1 MFNGWLR
8 DEGSLAAVTVAQ
20 SPRRGVERNAAQ
32 RGAGPSPAHKDATGG
47 GTAEGSK
54 PLMVTV
60 MFEFEPREAGSC
72 VCLAA
77 CSKVLSDA

>member
-1 MFNGWLR
+1 M
-8 DEGSLAAVTVAQ
+8 AQ
-20 SPRRGVERNAAQ
+20 QPRRGVERNAAQ
-32 RGAGPSPAHKDATGG
+32 RGAGTSPADKGAMGG

-60 MFEFEPREAGSC
+60 MFEFEPREAGSR

-77 CSKVLSDA
+77 CSKVVSDA